1 MYQKRTRA
9 HKLTCSKALE
19 CDRFIFFCLLLEW
32 VEMMDAWYTNE
43 LSPNAASKQQT
54 YCWNIHTHVYIE
66 NFPGLSQ
73 HTFPQAAHVHMH
85 VHVIAHTCLTSALR
99 LLRSAWAI
107 RERMRECS
115 STHSIDFWSTGEEN
129 YDRPTHVNK
138 KKTWDSWAQVFMG
151 GACIIRDFGR
161 HHLRSIFQYSASG

>member
-1 MYQKRTRA
+1 
-9 HKLTCSKALE
+9 
-19 CDRFIFFCLLLEW
+19 
-32 VEMMDAWYTNE
+32 MDAWYTNE

-73 HTFPQAAHVHMH
+73 HTFPQAAHVHIH

-138 KKTWDSWAQVFMG
+138 KNMGFMHNSRLWSAPSSFDLPIFCLRLIG
-151 GACIIRDFGR
+151 CIF
-161 HHLRSIFQYSASG
+161 HSVQKSLVNVSGHMRMKWLPIH